1 MACWPKEEAI
11 ALREVTRFVCAAL
24 LAASLTGE
32 AGAGGLQNAQLF
44 LQFVTRG
51 ETAYE
56 EVHDYTATMRSV
68 DRIGEVLEAERVIL
82 LKFQRP
88 LKVYMRWL
96 DQASQGREALY
107 VAGEND
113 DKFLVAEKSGVAKF
127 FTARLDPRDPRL
139 LARSRHPVTDLGIG
153 RLLEIVAA
161 NAKRAARAGVLQVVD
176 HGIGEVAGRPVREF
190 EVALPRDASQG
201 YYGYRF
207 RVSFDEDNR
216 LPIRVVVYDWS
227 DRLVEDYT
235 YMKLVLNPGLGPS
248 DFDPRNPAY
257 KFSNWRI
264 PFRY

>member
-1 MACWPKEEAI
+1 
-11 ALREVTRFVCAAL
+11 LREVAGFVCAIL

-32 AGAGGLQNAQLF
+32 AGAEGFQNAQLF

-56 EVHDYTATMRSV
+56 EVRDYTATMRSV
-68 DRIGEVLEAERVIL
+68 DRIGEVLEPERVIQ

-88 LKVYMRWL
+88 FKVYMRWQ
-96 DQASQGREALY
+96 DHASQGREALY

-113 DKFLVAEKSGVAKF
+113 GKFLVAEKSGVAKF

-153 RLLEIVAA
+153 RLLEIIAA

-176 HGIGEVAGRPVREF
+176 HGMGKVADRPVRDF
-190 EVALPRDASQG
+190 EVTLPKDESQG

-207 RVSFDEDNR
+207 RVSFDEDNH
-216 LPIRVVVYDWS
+216 LPIRIVVNDWT

-235 YMKLVLNPGLGPS
+235 YTNLVLNPGLRAT
-248 DFDPRNPAY
+248 DFDPHNPAY
-257 KFSNWRI
+257 AFSGWRI
-264 PFRY
+264 PF